1 MSRTNP
7 SQQAR
12 IIVSNTQAPLAP
24 LKLLQAGVPPREVV
38 WWRRLKPDRQ
48 MRELTTTRGKL
59 LLEQVRNFAAT
70 QAAAPAIGQ

>member
-12 IIVSNTQAPLAP
+12 IVSNTQAPLAP

-59 LLEQVRNFAAT
+59 LLEQVRNS
-70 QAAAPAIGQ
+70 QRLRPPLPR